1 MAVSSQEKLLL
12 AKAKAGDEVSFELL
26 LTGVKTK
33 AYNIALRYLRDPEDA
48 MDASQE
54 VFLRMF
60 RFLSGFQEDSSF
72 STWLYRIGV
81 NVCKD
86 LLSKRSKRAEQP
98 LEISDEEE
106 DSRTVDIPDGRYD
119 PEQILEGSELR
130 RTLAEAISALP
141 DQQREMIVLRD
152 IQGLSYEEI
161 GQALCLE
168 SGTVKSR
175 LFRARENLRK
185 KLLQNGNIF
194 DFSAS
199 KRTKGGKT
207 DAIL

>member
-1 MAVSSQEKLLL
+1 MLTERELVQR
-12 AKAKAGDEVSFELL
+12 AKAGDNAAFSQLVSDYE
-26 LTGVKTK
+26 GKI
-33 AYNIALRYLRDPEDA
+33 YNLALRYLGNPDDA

-98 LEISDEEE
+98 LEIPDEKE
-106 DSRTVDIPDGRYD
+106 DSRPADLPDARYD
-119 PEQILEGSELR
+119 PERLLEGAELR
-130 RTLAEAISALP
+130 RTLTAAIAQLP
-141 DQQREMIVLRD
+141 DQQREMIILRD

-168 SGTVKSR
+168 AGTVKSR

-194 DFSAS
+194 DLSAS
-199 KRTKGGKT
+199 KLSKGGKP
-207 DAIL
+207 DEIL

>member
-1 MAVSSQEKLLL
+1 MLTERELVQRAKDGDHAAFSQLVSAYEGKIYN
-12 AKAKAGDEVSFELL
+12 
-26 LTGVKTK
+26 LT
-33 AYNIALRYLRDPEDA
+33 LRYLGNPDDA

-86 LLSKRSKRAEQP
+86 LLSRRARRAEQS
-98 LEISDEEE
+98 LEIPDEEE
-106 DSRTVDIPDGRYD
+106 EGRAADIPDGRYD
-119 PEQILEGSELR
+119 PERILEGAELR
-130 RTLAEAISALP
+130 RTLAEAIAQLP
-141 DQQREMIVLRD
+141 EQQREMIVLRD
-152 IQGLSYEEI
+152 IQGLSYDEI

-168 SGTVKSR
+168 AGTVKSR

-199 KRTKGGKT
+199 KLTKGGNT